1 MALIDLKSNLANYR
15 RNFTTP
21 SIESKAAVP
30 TNSQLDIDDIP
41 TTYNKKTQFKKSFV
55 NSSLFDRA
63 DEFILKYTG
72 RTQFTAKYV
81 DANSKFNRDGINS
94 KFSPSGIYQPGAFSP
109 TKINTSKFN
118 IDSNPA
124 KFSSQGKYA
133 PSNFAKDALLPD
145 SILRWKGKEAPV
157 VNYLDNNKGSV
168 GFTSK
173 FTDPN
178 KSNFI
183 GISGTPWQ
191 NQFVYPSLTAVGAR
205 LMKPASTT
213 FSSTIQQFPGPQNF
227 FQNSLDVNYSDKIV
241 VDYSKSTGPGGWIPG
256 KSTLSSQLGN
266 GSLFNYA
273 KNNVIVNK
281 KFSTQSYST
290 RRKYGDNVKSIAGQS
305 NKSLL
310 FTRSTEKNSPS
321 AITEQY
327 KKFNL
332 REESF
337 NPSYIKH
344 PLILRGIQR
353 KEKFEPQRWGFGV
366 NFDDGLI
373 RGGAVTA
380 VERLAIDT
388 ARIAKWMASPKG
400 LLWVVKQVGLGLSN
414 PNVERS
420 ATSTLLGI
428 QQTKVHTGLA
438 SLLSVPG
445 TALGLHFTRHGIPFL
460 NELASYE
467 NVIKTN
473 QLGDIG
479 SVDKNR
485 LVKVKNEL
493 FGKPTTTD
501 GPLGFFQ
508 NIQNVLRKV
517 NGWTQAP
524 ILTLSSP
531 LAGIGGP
538 NSVYGIGGTAIRR
551 YTNTAAESLQRAK
564 ELYNFVPIY
573 NIKSQYASNAAPYAF
588 NKTGATDDE
597 NKTTVAALDVQGD
610 KAKGGRSSL
619 RHQTELFDEDK
630 YGADLGTPGGPQSG
644 DTKIETATLR
654 RQLGGENA
662 PAGPINDYVT
672 MAYHKIPKDSKK
684 NDLKGDFRNALDI
697 GESKFTGKPTDPD
710 YFANNN
716 LEKRYGFGN
725 IGQVG
730 ADRTNPLEFIQPN
743 FDGSKEGRK
752 GLLIKPNFRGDKV
765 NAIDVYNDTKTKL
778 DRSEV
783 YPTGAEDLIKFY
795 FEDGNQGINV
805 MPFRCTMTGFSD
817 SFSPGWDRIDIMGRP
832 DGAYLYT
839 SFERSISF
847 NFIVAA
853 MSRSEMIPMWRKL
866 NLLAS
871 YTMPD
876 FDGSG
881 GRPSGPF
888 MRLTIGSL
896 FQQTPGF
903 LTSLSYTIPDD
914 ATWDIA
920 EDKADNKLAKQLPMV
935 VEISAAFTMVGDY
948 RPQLGGRVYSLQD
961 INGAPGAEGDWLKDV
976 KQTKEQKLDA
986 ATGDPVNK
994 EEPKK

>member
-15 RNFTTP
+15 RTFSTP
-21 SIESKAAVP
+21 SIESQAKLP
-30 TNSQLDIDDIP
+30 TSSLLNIDDIP
-41 TTYNKKTQFKKSFV
+41 TPYNGRTQFKKSFIK
-55 NSSLFDRA
+55 SSLFDRT

-191 NQFVYPSLTAVGAR
+191 NQFVYPSLTAVGTR

-213 FSSTIQQFPGPQNF
+213 FSSAIQQFPGPQNF

-281 KFSTQSYST
+281 KFSTQSYSAG
-290 RRKYGDNVKSIAGQS
+290 RKYGDNVKSIAGQS

-353 KEKFEPQRWGFGV
+353 KEKFEPQRWGIDALT
-366 NFDDGLI
+366 NFDDGFV
-373 RGGAVTA
+373 RGGITTA

-388 ARIAKWMASPKG
+388 ARIAKWMVSPKG

-473 QLGDIG
+473 QLGLTG
-479 SVDKNR
+479 SVDGNR

-508 NIQNVLRKV
+508 KIQNVLRTV

-524 ILTLSSP
+524 ILTLSTP
-531 LAGIGGP
+531 KAGIGGP
-538 NSVYGIGGTAIRR
+538 NSVYGIGGTTIRR
-551 YTNTAAESLQRAK
+551 YTNTAAESLKRAK
-564 ELYNFVPIY
+564 ELYNFTPIY
-573 NIKSQYASNAAPYAF
+573 NIKSQYASAESNGF
-588 NKTGATDDE
+588 NKTGAKEDS
-597 NKTTVAALDVQGD
+597 NKNTISNVDVQSDSNSGE
-610 KAKGGRSSL
+610 RTSL
-619 RHQTELFDEDK
+619 YSRVEKPSEK
-630 YGADLGTPGGPQSG
+630 KTPGTDRIVNLSSQRNREKSYSG
-644 DTKIETATLR
+644 LP
-654 RQLGGENA
+654 LGD
-662 PAGPINDYVT
+662 INDYVT
-672 MAYHKIPKDSKK
+672 MAYHQIPKNKTERDEW
-684 NDLKGDFRNALDI
+684 KGDFRNALDT
-697 GESKFTGKPTDPD
+697 SKFSGAPERDD
-710 YFANNN
+710 YFQDNN

-725 IGQVG
+725 VGQVG
-730 ADRTNPLEFIQPN
+730 ADRTKPLEFIQPN

-752 GLLIKPNFRGDKV
+752 GLIIKPNFRGDKV
-765 NAIDVYNDTKTKL
+765 NALDVYNDTKARL

-783 YPTGAEDLIKFY
+783 YPAGAEDLIKFY

-876 FDGSG
+876 FDGRG
-881 GRPSGPF
+881 GRPAGPF

-920 EDKADNKLAKQLPMV
+920 EDVANNTLAKQLPMV

-948 RPQLGGRVYSLQD
+948 RPQLGGRVYSLQG
-961 INGAPGAEGDWLKDV
+961 INGGPGGEGDWLKDV
-976 KQTKEQKLDA
+976 KQTKEQKIDTAEPVQPA
-986 ATGDPVNK
+986 AQPAPATTTATT
-994 EEPKK
+994 

>member
-15 RNFTTP
+15 SNFSTP
-21 SIESKAAVP
+21 SIESQAKLP
-30 TNSQLDIDDIP
+30 TSSLLNIDDIP
-41 TTYNKKTQFKKSFV
+41 TPYNGRTQFKKSFIK
-55 NSSLFDRA
+55 SSLFDRT

-191 NQFVYPSLTAVGAR
+191 NQFVYPSLTAVGTR

-213 FSSTIQQFPGPQNF
+213 FSSAIQQFPGPQNF

-266 GSLFNYA
+266 GSLFNYT

-281 KFSTQSYST
+281 KFSTQSYSAG
-290 RRKYGDNVKSIAGQS
+290 RKYGDNVKSIAGQS

-353 KEKFEPQRWGFGV
+353 KEKFEPQRWGIDALT
-366 NFDDGLI
+366 NFDDGFV
-373 RGGAVTA
+373 RGGITTA

-388 ARIAKWMASPKG
+388 ARIAKWMVSPKG

-414 PNVERS
+414 ANVERS

-428 QQTKVHTGLA
+428 QQTKIHTGLA

-473 QLGDIG
+473 QLGAIG
-479 SVDKNR
+479 SVDGNR

-508 NIQNVLRKV
+508 KIQNVLRTV

-524 ILTLSSP
+524 ILTLSTP
-531 LAGIGGP
+531 KAGIGGP
-538 NSVYGIGGTAIRR
+538 NSVYGIGGTTIRR

-564 ELYNFVPIY
+564 ELYNFAPIY
-573 NIKSQYASNAAPYAF
+573 NIKSQYASAVSNAF
-588 NKTGATDDE
+588 NKTGAKEDS
-597 NKTTVAALDVQGD
+597 NKNTIGNIDVQSDSNTGE
-610 KAKGGRSSL
+610 RTSL
-619 RHQTELFDEDK
+619 YTRVEKPSETK
-630 YGADLGTPGGPQSG
+630 TPGTDRTVDISSQTLKEKSYSG
-644 DTKIETATLR
+644 LPI
-654 RQLGGENA
+654 GG
-662 PAGPINDYVT
+662 INDYVT
-672 MAYHKIPKDSKK
+672 MAYHKIPKGSNKK
-684 NDLKGDFRNALDI
+684 DLKGDFRNALDI
-697 GESKFTGKPTDPD
+697 GESKFTGKPATDT
-710 YFANNN
+710 YFQDNN

-725 IGQVG
+725 LGQVG
-730 ADRTNPLEFIQPN
+730 ADRTKPLEFIQPN

-765 NAIDVYNDTKTKL
+765 NAIDVYNDTKARL

-881 GRPSGPF
+881 GRPAGPF

-920 EDKADNKLAKQLPMV
+920 EDVATNTLAKQLPMV

-948 RPQLGGRVYSLQD
+948 RPQLGGRVYSLQG
-961 INGAPGAEGDWLKDV
+961 INGKPGHDGDWLKDV
-976 KQTKEQKLDA
+976 KQTKEQQLDA
-986 ATGDPVNK
+986 ATGDPVKK